1 MSQKAVDLLL
11 DYEKSLEKLYL
22 TCAKKFPEHEAFWK
36 KLSGEENRHAE
47 IIKTLL
53 EKVDGK
59 SLVLN
64 ENRFKV
70 SPLKSSL
77 DYVEQVT
84 GQVEAGKA
92 NLLKALAI
100 ADSIENSILEA
111 RYYEMF
117 EANDPRLVQYLKQ
130 LRDETAGH
138 RNRLRNKLA
147 QVRRDS
153 NLQPGS

>member
-1 MSQKAVDLLL
+1 MSKKVVDLLL

-22 TCAKKFPEHEAFWK
+22 TCAKQFPEHEAFWK
-36 KLSGEENRHAE
+36 KLSGEESRHAE
-47 IIKTLL
+47 IVKLLL
-53 EKVDGK
+53 ENVDGK
-59 SLVLN
+59 KLFLN
-64 ENRFKV
+64 ESRFKI

-92 NLLKALAI
+92 NLLKALSI

-117 EANDPRLVQYLKQ
+117 EANSSLLEQYLKQ
-130 LRDETAGH
+130 LRDETASH
-138 RNRLRNKLA
+138 RNSIKKLLE
-147 QVRRDS
+147 QVRRES
-153 NLQPGS
+153 NL